1 MPIVEVPSTATPVT
15 ETPPAETPPALEIA
29 TITSPELP
37 ATDTPQAPA
46 VEETPYVPQSFGAG
60 NADARIVI
68 TAIED
73 SWLEITDV
81 EGNRLLS
88 RTMRA
93 GDSYRVPDR
102 QGLVLVTGNAGG
114 LKFAVDGAATPAI
127 GDTGIVR
134 KNVKLDPDLLK
145 QGRAWP

>member
-1 MPIVEVPSTATPVT
+1 MDLAAVAP
-15 ETPPAETPPALEIA
+15 
-29 TITSPELP
+29 PELP
-37 ATDTPQAPA
+37 ATDTPQGPA
-46 VEETPYVPQSFGAG
+46 VEETRYVPQSFGAS
-60 NADARIVI
+60 NTDSRIVI
-68 TAIED
+68 TAAED

-114 LKFAVDGAATPAI
+114 LKIAVDGAATPAI

-134 KNVKLDPDLLK
+134 KNVKLDPELLK